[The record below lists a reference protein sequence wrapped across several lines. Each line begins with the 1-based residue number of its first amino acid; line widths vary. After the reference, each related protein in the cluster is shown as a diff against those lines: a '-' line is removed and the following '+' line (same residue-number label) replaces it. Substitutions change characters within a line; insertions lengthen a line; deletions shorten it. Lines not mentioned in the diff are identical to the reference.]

1 MHITRNEKEKYVRA
15 KLMRRGNVHQGY
27 FTLRKYGTWRKA
39 ERAAT
44 AWLKALQAELPPP
57 LAREGMMTR
66 RNRSGVVG
74 VYRSA
79 GRITTRAG
87 KEYSS
92 PKWVA
97 RWPKCPF
104 RGGLSWSVKE
114 FDEEGA
120 FALAYIS
127 LQEKTVDRAKI
138 LRRLE
143 KLIETPKFDELL
155 SRRPC

>member
-15 KLMRRGNVHQGY
+15 KLMRRSQVYQEY
-27 FTLRKYGTWRKA
+27 FTLREYGSWTKA
-39 ERAAT
+39 ERAAKG
-44 AWLKALQAELPPP
+44 WLKTLLPKLPPP
-57 LAREGMMTR
+57 LPREGMMTR

-79 GRITTRAG
+79 GRITTRSG
-87 KEYSS
+87 KEYSA

-97 RWPKCPF
+97 RWPECPF
-104 RGGLSWSVKE
+104 RGGLSWSVTE

-120 FALAYIS
+120 FALAFIS
-127 LQEKTVDRAKI
+127 LQEKTVDRAKV

-155 SRRPC
+155 AQRPR